1 MVVFRLKPKNYS
13 DKFFMNSFEKQPQ
26 IETGPEKIKLPEI
39 NVKEERGA
47 TLLSVLLSQRTI

>member
-26 IETGPEKIKLPEI
+26 IETGPEK
-39 NVKEERGA
+39 N
-47 TLLSVLLSQRTI
+47 